1 MANAGEIIRQAEA
14 DGRDP
19 DEELRRLVGD
29 TVLQGVIT
37 GHGMGEDAS
46 TANIRDSG
54 ADDVNGAKRQR
65 RDEDS

>member
-29 TVLQGVIT
+29 TVLQGVMT
-37 GHGMGEDAS
+37 GYGMSEDAS
-46 TANIRDSG
+46 TSDVRDGG
-54 ADDVNGAKRQR
+54 AEDVNGVKRQR
-65 RDEDS
+65 RDENS